1 MKDRLGAIRH
11 NTLSTSTLDF
21 KMQVKNMDG
30 AGKSLNLSSLA
41 VYLWHKKLL
50 QNSSDS
56 VQDPMVTLNKFRAT
70 ISVLRNRFS
79 PACTLR
85 SYASMRLF
93 KPCPTATE
101 P

>member
-1 MKDRLGAIRH
+1 M
-11 NTLSTSTLDF
+11 N
-21 KMQVKNMDG
+21 G
-30 AGKSLNLSSLA
+30 AGKSVNLLTPA

-70 ISVLRNRFS
+70 ISVLRNKFS
-79 PACTLR
+79 PACATR
-85 SYASMRLF
+85 SYASMRLL
-93 KPCPTATE
+93 KPCPTAAE